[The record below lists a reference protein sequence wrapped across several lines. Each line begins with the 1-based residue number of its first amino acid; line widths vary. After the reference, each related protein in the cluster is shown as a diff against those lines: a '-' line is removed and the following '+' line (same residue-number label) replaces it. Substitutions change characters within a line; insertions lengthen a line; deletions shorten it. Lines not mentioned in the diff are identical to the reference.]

1 MQTVDALPPL
11 AAEGSLEFCL
21 AEPRSAPVN
30 ATVKPTLLFGLLC
43 SACVALMPATMLAAP
58 KQQPAETAD
67 KLHTPAAGSAER
79 TGIMDGL
86 REYYKTH
93 PYPNAAP
100 WKGRITFRVNYLKV
114 HNGWA
119 WIYPEPQ
126 SSDPKD
132 SFGENDGYLLH
143 LSEGRWTV
151 MAMPKMDDNL
161 DGSRAPTA
169 KDIARLQKKYPSL
182 PADII
187 PKD

>member
-1 MQTVDALPPL
+1 MAV
-11 AAEGSLEFCL
+11 
-21 AEPRSAPVN
+21 V
-30 ATVKPTLLFGLLC
+30 
-43 SACVALMPATMLAAP
+43 
-58 KQQPAETAD
+58 ET
-67 KLHTPAAGSAER
+67 
-79 TGIMDGL
+79 
-86 REYYKTH
+86 
-93 PYPNAAP
+93 
-100 WKGRITFRVNYLKV
+100 V

-119 WIYPEPQ
+119 WIHAYPQ

-143 LSEGRWTV
+143 LGEGRWGV
-151 MAMPKMDDNL
+151 MTMPKMDDNG

>member
-1 MQTVDALPPL
+1 MERVAPPVVPDC
-11 AAEGSLEFCL
+11 SLDFGL
-21 AEPRSAPVN
+21 AEHRSLPVN
-30 ATVKPTLLFGLLC
+30 AVVKPLLLLRWLC

-58 KQQPAETAD
+58 KKQPVEAAD

-79 TGIMDGL
+79 AGIMDGL
-86 REYYKTH
+86 REYYKAH
-93 PYPNAAP
+93 PYPHAAP

-143 LSEGRWTV
+143 LSDGRWAV
-151 MAMPKMDDNL
+151 MTMPKMDDNL

>member
-1 MQTVDALPPL
+1 MKLP
-11 AAEGSLEFCL
+11 
-21 AEPRSAPVN
+21 
-30 ATVKPTLLFGLLC
+30 LLLRWLC

-58 KQQPAETAD
+58 KKQPVEAAD

-86 REYYKTH
+86 REYYKAH
-93 PYPNAAP
+93 PYPHAAP

-143 LSEGRWTV
+143 LSEGRWAV

-161 DGSRAPTA
+161 DGSRAPTT

>member
-1 MQTVDALPPL
+1 M
-11 AAEGSLEFCL
+11 
-21 AEPRSAPVN
+21 
-30 ATVKPTLLFGLLC
+30 
-43 SACVALMPATMLAAP
+43 
-58 KQQPAETAD
+58 
-67 KLHTPAAGSAER
+67 ER
-79 TGIMDGL
+79 
-86 REYYKTH
+86 
-93 PYPNAAP
+93 
-100 WKGRITFRVNYLKV
+100 FRVNYLKV

-143 LSEGRWTV
+143 LSEGRWAV
-151 MAMPKMDDNL
+151 MTMPKMDDNL